1 MELTKV
7 TKLEEIRQ
15 SLDGDMGRL
24 NDIIK
29 NSLNSD
35 STLMNAV
42 VESHL
47 ATKGKQLRPLLV
59 LLSGK
64 LFGGVDDTV
73 LNAGA
78 AIELLHNASL
88 IHDDV
93 IDQAKERRGAPTVS
107 SVYDNH
113 IAVLT
118 GDFFITSA
126 LRCAV
131 RTGDPRILD
140 ELAIMGGTLSLGE
153 IDQINNAQGRNINE
167 ATYMSIIGKKTAKLF
182 ESCVAVGGYARNKDE
197 ESLKPLRRYAH
208 LLGLCFQMKDD
219 TFDYY
224 DDHAVGKPT
233 GNDLREGKITLP
245 LIYALSQ
252 ETHPQHEAMQ
262 ELVHKQEL
270 DTADIETLVTF
281 AKDAGG
287 IDYTYE
293 VMEHLRQEAC
303 VLLDAYEPCDTIEA
317 FKQLFQ
323 FIIVRNN

>member
-1 MELTKV
+1 MT
-7 TKLEEIRQ
+7 
-15 SLDGDMGRL
+15 RL
-24 NDIIK
+24 NDLIK
-29 NSLNSD
+29 ESLSSD

-42 VESHL
+42 VAAHL

-59 LLSGK
+59 LLSGS
-64 LFGGVDDTV
+64 LFGGVDEVV

-93 IDQAKERRGAPTVS
+93 IDQATVRRGVPTVS

-131 RTGDPRILD
+131 KTGDPRILD

-153 IDQINNAQGRNINE
+153 IDQINNAQNRSITE
-167 ATYMSIIGKKTAKLF
+167 EKYMDIIGKKTAKLF
-182 ESCVAVGGYARNKDE
+182 ESCVAVGGYARGKDE
-197 ESLKPLRRYAH
+197 ETLKPLKRYAR
-208 LLGLCFQMKDD
+208 LLGLCFQIKDD

-224 DDHAVGKPT
+224 DDPIVGKPT

-245 LIYALSQ
+245 LIYALSL
-252 ETHPQHEAMQ
+252 TRHPRHDDMLK
-262 ELVHKQEL
+262 LVHKEEL
-270 DTADIETLVTF
+270 TTADIEVLVNF

-287 IDYTYE
+287 IDYSFAL
-293 VMEHLRQEAC
+293 MEKLRNEAYA
-303 VLLDAYEPCDTIEA
+303 LLDSYEQSETIEA

-323 FIIVRNN
+323 YIIVRNK

>member
-1 MELTKV
+1 
-7 TKLEEIRQ
+7 
-15 SLDGDMGRL
+15 MGRL

-29 NSLNSD
+29 ASLQSD

-42 VESHL
+42 VDAHL

-64 LFGGVDDTV
+64 LFGGVNTTV

-167 ATYMSIIGKKTAKLF
+167 DTYMSIIGKKTAKLF
-182 ESCVAVGGYARNKDE
+182 ESCIAVGGYAKGQDE
-197 ESLKPLRRYAH
+197 ETITPLRQYAH
-208 LLGLCFQMKDD
+208 MLGLCFQMKDD

-224 DDHAVGKPT
+224 DDPVVGKPT

-245 LIYALSQ
+245 LIYALAQTS
-252 ETHPQHEAMQ
+252 HPQHEAMQ

-270 DTADIETLVTF
+270 TTEDIDTLVTF
-281 AKDAGG
+281 AKEAGG
-287 IDYTYE
+287 VDYTYE
-293 VMEHLRQEAC
+293 VMEKLRVQAC
-303 VLLDAYEPCDTIEA
+303 ALLDNYEPCDTIEA

-323 FIIVRNN
+323 YIIVRNN